1 LKGDVIIGDDVI
13 GDDVIGDVINGDD
26 VIGDV
31 IIGDD
36 VIGDVIIGDDVIG
49 DDVPLRRGLPQRR
62 RQRYFQRVRWR
73 CRCLL
78 LLGRVLVGH
87 RVPSRAAVCV
97 LGRPPNVAYKFLKEE
112 RTEHEK

>member
-1 LKGDVIIGDDVI
+1 MTGTSAAILGG
-13 GDDVIGDVINGDD
+13 D

-36 VIGDVIIGDDVIG
+36 VIGDVIGDDVIG

-62 RQRYFQRVRWR
+62 RQRYLQRVRWR

-78 LLGRVLVGH
+78 LLGRVLVGCC
-87 RVPSRAAVCV
+87 RGPSRAAVCV
-97 LGRPPNVAYKFLKEE
+97 LGRPPNAGYKFLKEE
-112 RTEHEK
+112 ITEHEK